1 MEAII
6 EWLKPL
12 KTSMII
18 NYIADLNLIHNPWFI
33 CGAILFIVICL
44 WLKWRLLL
52 TCVLSLTGFIALV
65 YLVFDTGTDLEHSS
79 DSLAIFIGGGVVL
92 VFLFIYMV
100 FMRND

>member
-18 NYIADLNLIHNPWFI
+18 RYIADLNLLHNPWFI
-33 CGAILFIVICL
+33 GGALLFILICL
-44 WLKWRLLL
+44 WLKWHLLL
-52 TCVLSLTGFIALV
+52 TCTLSLTGFVALV
-65 YLVFDTGTDLEHSS
+65 YLVHNTGTDLERSS
-79 DSLAIFIGGGVVL
+79 DSLFIFVGGGAAL

-100 FMRND
+100 FMRGD